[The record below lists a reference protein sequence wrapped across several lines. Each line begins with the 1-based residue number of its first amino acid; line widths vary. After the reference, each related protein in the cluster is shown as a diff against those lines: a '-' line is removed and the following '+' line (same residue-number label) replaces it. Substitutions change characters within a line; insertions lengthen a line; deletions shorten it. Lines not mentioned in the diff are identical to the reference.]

1 MNTETAATTKRDD
14 IKKVDPRNIEVEEG
28 FNKRTDY
35 GNILA
40 MAKSVVQAGVIEP
53 VIGYKK
59 RGEDRYVLTDGHRRM
74 AGVHLA
80 IKLHNAGNPEF
91 ADISK
96 IEFIRLIPCSDNLK
110 ERMYIMAIT
119 GEGKKPLNELEKATM
134 YATLIQIGKEENK
147 SKAEIINEIVEKL
160 GVSKAT
166 VYNIIKINELPEQ
179 IKTAIGAGEISG
191 STVSAIVR
199 EVKNADEQVSLVN
212 AAIEAAKSA
221 TNAINGKGKTKAT
234 AKNVK
239 GLKSKSPMQRLK
251 EVVAAVE
258 EAGLSN
264 VRAKVLLEL
273 VEALQSKRS
282 VKKIV
287 ELFE

>member
-1 MNTETAATTKRDD
+1 MNTTAAATKRDD

-35 GNILA
+35 GDILA
-40 MAKSVVQAGVIEP
+40 MARSVVEAGVIEP

-80 IKLHNAGNPEF
+80 IKLHNEGNPDF

-96 IEFIRLIPCSDNLK
+96 IEFIRLIPCSDDLK

-119 GEGKKPLNELEKATM
+119 GEGKKPLNELEKAKM
-134 YATLIQIGKEENK
+134 YAALIQIGKDENK
-147 SKAEIINEIVEKL
+147 SKADVITEIVEKL

-166 VYNIIKINELPEQ
+166 VYNILKINELPEQ
-179 IKTAIGAGEISG
+179 IQSAIGAGQISG

-199 EVKNADEQVSLVN
+199 EVKDKDEQVSLVN
-212 AAIEAAKSA
+212 AAIEAAKTA
-221 TNAINGKGKTKAT
+221 AEAVGGKGKTKAT
-234 AKNVK
+234 AQNVK

-258 EAGLSN
+258 EAGLTN

-273 VEALQSKRS
+273 VEALENKRS